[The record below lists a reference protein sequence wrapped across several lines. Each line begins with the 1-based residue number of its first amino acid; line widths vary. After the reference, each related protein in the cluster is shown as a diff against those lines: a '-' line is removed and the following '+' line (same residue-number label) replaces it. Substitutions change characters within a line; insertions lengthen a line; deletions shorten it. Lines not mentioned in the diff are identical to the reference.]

1 MIPGEGGRV
10 TGWDFRNDLI
20 DPHLNHTQALATDKA
35 FSYPTKVYGWK
46 MRVKNSRSK
55 GGWMLLQVW
64 RPNLGRFNLIAS
76 TNFSYRSSRGRGYTD
91 TELSL
96 KEDEWISV
104 EQGDVI
110 GLFLVNGIKKSAAPL
125 AFGLL
130 ADSAVASDVATAAGS
145 SDMLFFSTAAN
156 QDPPMRLRTID
167 YDEHIDQFVI
177 NVQAMI
183 GQYIIIIINLKWDLR
198 LELT

>member
-1 MIPGEGGRV
+1 
-10 TGWDFRNDLI
+10 
-20 DPHLNHTQALATDKA
+20 
-35 FSYPTKVYGWK
+35 
-46 MRVKNSRSK
+46 
-55 GGWMLLQVW
+55 MLLQVW
-64 RPNLGRFNLIAS
+64 RPNLGRFNLVAS

-130 ADSAVASDVATAAGS
+130 TDLAVASDKATAAGS

-156 QDPPMRLRTID
+156 QDPPTRLRTID
-167 YDEHIDQFVI
+167 YDEHIDQFII
-177 NVQAMI
+177 NIQAMI
-183 GQYIIIIINLKWDLR
+183 GQ
-198 LELT
+198 

>member
-1 MIPGEGGRV
+1 
-10 TGWDFRNDLI
+10 
-20 DPHLNHTQALATDKA
+20 
-35 FSYPTKVYGWK
+35 
-46 MRVKNSRSK
+46 
-55 GGWMLLQVW
+55 MLLQVW
-64 RPNLGRFNLIAS
+64 RPNLGRFNLVAS

-96 KEDEWISV
+96 NEDEWISV

-130 ADSAVASDVATAAGS
+130 TDLAVASDKATAAGS

-156 QDPPMRLRTID
+156 QDPPTRLRTID
-167 YDEHIDQFVI
+167 YDEHIDQFII
-177 NVQAMI
+177 NIQAMI
-183 GQYIIIIINLKWDLR
+183 GQ
-198 LELT
+198 